1 MRREKQRIL
10 AALLSLVLL
19 LALAP
24 AGWAANVNL
33 DAKNRITVDL
43 APDKTEEYKND
54 IASAGVQADLYLV
67 AKAKAVDDFDTYEYE
82 DLPESLSSLQAQLN
96 EALQT
101 DPVNKPEEIEDQ
113 MARQDTMLKKF
124 TALAYDMAGIILAD
138 GFSDSSI
145 RVITGN
151 AVGSTV
157 TIGELDAGLYLL
169 VLRGSNL
176 TNKKLTLKV
185 ENEDEEYGYVTA
197 TKKQLSANDENGK
210 EEKEHL
216 ATRAFSDRYEYLFEP
231 QLISV
236 PTKIDSE
243 TGMQQYNTAFGDW
256 SYDITV
262 NVKAA
267 QEARLGKLKLYKTLS
282 SYLDLSKDPGY
293 SEPATVS
300 FDIIGRKTNNAA
312 EGITYRRQV
321 TMNFDGPDS
330 VGKME
335 LLKDIPA
342 GTWVWVDEVYQG
354 AHYRGSSQ
362 SNMPVEIKA
371 DRIDVVNSVTAVTS
385 QASEAKFDN
394 TNNNIHR
401 GGHGIENV
409 FTYDGNTW
417 TGEGGWT
424 TDPAAAKGGNPV

>member
-67 AKAKAVDDFDTYEYE
+67 AKAKVVDGFDTYEYE
-82 DLPESLSSLQAQLN
+82 KLPTSLSSLQTQLN
-96 EALQT
+96 EALKT
-101 DPVNKPEEIEDQ
+101 DPVNNPEEIQDRIK
-113 MARQDTMLKKF
+113 RQETMLKKF
-124 TALAYDMAGIILAD
+124 TALAYEMAGIILAD
-138 GFSDSSI
+138 KFSDSSI

-185 ENEDEEYGYVTA
+185 ENEDEEYGYVTE
-197 TKKQLSANDENGK
+197 TKKQISLVDENG
-210 EEKEHL
+210 EKEKKYVV
-216 ATRAFSDRYEYLFEP
+216 TRAFSDRYEYLFEP

-236 PTKIDSE
+236 PAKIDSE

-267 QEARLGKLKLYKTLS
+267 QEARPGKLKLYKTLS

-312 EGITYRRQV
+312 DGITYRRQV
-321 TMNFDGPDS
+321 TMNFDSPDS

-354 AHYRGSSQ
+354 AHYRGSSL
-362 SNMPVEIKA
+362 SNMPIEIKA
-371 DRIDVVNSVTAVTS
+371 DRIGVVNGVTAVTS
-385 QASEAKFDN
+385 QASEVEFEN

-409 FTYDGNTW
+409 FIYTD
-417 TGEGGWT
+417 EGWRLV
-424 TDPAAAKGGNPV
+424 TDPGGAYNDPTKEVTT